1 MFKFLNNKKKV
12 RKKQSYFLET
22 KDILSDLIGH
32 KGSSLF
38 VGKYSLNEVLAVLRK
53 RSFVK
58 DAQKRNLWPLDY
70 KMDSSEFPVQ
80 KFQIFYKECKPENL
94 IVDLKI
100 KEGRFIPRKKVPE
113 YLPFSEYKFLMLE
126 WLTLQ
131 NPLLSFSKDTLPLP
145 GQKHPGLNL
154 SRKVIDVF
162 IYLARLNKTDGIL
175 AFPAY
180 FHNAILFSRYFHFL
194 DPGKEAEVMAIRK
207 AAVSIPFKQLAWIV
221 YLNCL
226 RREDGMLYEWIA
238 EEQVHPLNSKLKKY
252 FNSNEYK
259 DEVKNL
265 QGNLHFSIDWDTYNN
280 KMSQLTW

>member
-1 MFKFLNNKKKV
+1 MLKFINDKKKV
-12 RKKQSYFLET
+12 RKRQSYFLET

-32 KGSSLF
+32 KGTSLF
-38 VGKYSLNEVLAVLRK
+38 LGKYSLNEVLAVLRK

-70 KMDSSEFPVQ
+70 KMDSSEFPTQ

-100 KEGRFIPRKKVPE
+100 REGTFIPKKKVPE
-113 YLPFSEYKFLMLE
+113 CLLFSKYKFLILE

-131 NPLLSFSKDTLPLP
+131 NPLLSFSKDTMPLP

-154 SRKVIDVF
+154 SRKVMDVF
-162 IYLARLNKTDGIL
+162 TYLARLCKADGIL

-226 RREDGMLYEWIA
+226 RREDEMLYEWIA
-238 EEQVHPLNSKLKKY
+238 EEQVRPLNSDLKKY
-252 FNSNEYK
+252 FNSKEYK
-259 DEVKNL
+259 DEVKRL
-265 QGNLHFSIDWDTYNN
+265 QENLHFSIDWETYN
-280 KMSQLTW
+280 KKISQQTW